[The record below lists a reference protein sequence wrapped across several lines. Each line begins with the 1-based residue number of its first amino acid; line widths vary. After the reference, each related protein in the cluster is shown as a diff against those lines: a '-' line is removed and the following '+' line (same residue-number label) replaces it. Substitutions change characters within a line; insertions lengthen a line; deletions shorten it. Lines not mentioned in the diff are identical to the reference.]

1 MTCER
6 CGAETPEVAHF
17 CQTCGLDLR
26 SPDLA
31 RRRSFAAKP
40 DEPVASFALIST
52 IMPHGAA
59 RHPQTYR
66 IALAIGLTVALV
78 AAIFGALPVAILVAA
93 FTIPIVYIVYLYDV
107 NLWEDEPVLV
117 TVAAFLVTGV
127 LTIAF
132 TMIWMAFRAPLVDI
146 PSYGGG
152 LAQGPQVSTLLLV
165 GILVPIVGQLI
176 TQAGP
181 VYLASRPKFDDL
193 MDGLTFG
200 VISGVAYATF
210 DTLVRHRDALF
221 GGFVDGANAAGW
233 VALIFLEGF
242 VKPLLMGTAAGIAAA
257 EFSGL
262 GRGYDGFSPRYLRGL
277 AEAIL
282 ANIVYQVG
290 AYLFSFLP
298 ATQGLMLT
306 LLLGLAILGVLILRV
321 RNVLHLGLMEAA
333 LEQVARSDDAIG
345 PDGDLEFCAACEMP
359 LVQGAAFCNA
369 CGTAVRARSRRA
381 GSGLPEQIMLAT
393 GSRGRGP
400 APDATATATVGTG
413 ATQTA
418 VGEPSERGPSDDASA
433 PPGTQPPRSGPS
445 VDPRPAAGPDGP
457 GGRPA
462 VHPSS
467 QPTPPRADNQS
478 DPSDPQDRGQA

>member
-1 MTCER
+1 MTCAR

-26 SPDLA
+26 STDLT

-52 IMPHGAA
+52 IMPHGAG

-132 TMIWMAFRAPLVDI
+132 TMIWLSWRAPLVDI
-146 PSYGGG
+146 PTYGGG
-152 LAQGPQVSTLLLV
+152 LAQGPQVGTLLLV
-165 GILVPIVGQLI
+165 GIVVPIVGQLI

-181 VYLASRPKFDDL
+181 IYLASRPKFDDL

-210 DTLVRHRDALF
+210 DTLVRHRGVLF
-221 GGFVDGANAAGW
+221 GGFVDGGNAAGW

-262 GRGYDGFSPRYLRGL
+262 GRGYDGFSLRYVRGL

-306 LLLGLAILGVLILRV
+306 LLLGLAVLGGLILRV

-333 LEQVARSDDAIG
+333 LERAARGEAASQDQG
-345 PDGDLEFCAACEMP
+345 ELEFCVACEMP
-359 LVQGAAFCNA
+359 LVPGAAFCNA
-369 CGTAVRARSRRA
+369 CGTAVRARARKA
-381 GSGLPEQIMLAT
+381 GSGLPDQIMVAT

-400 APDATATATVGTG
+400 VVPPSGTVSPPQTGSSAEPGPAAP
-413 ATQTA
+413 
-418 VGEPSERGPSDDASA
+418 PSA
-433 PPGTQPPRSGPS
+433 PG
-445 VDPRPAAGPDGP
+445 
-457 GGRPA
+457 A

-467 QPTPPRADNQS
+467 QPTPPRPAPPRS
-478 DPSDPQDRGQA
+478 SGPSDGSDSSDRGQA